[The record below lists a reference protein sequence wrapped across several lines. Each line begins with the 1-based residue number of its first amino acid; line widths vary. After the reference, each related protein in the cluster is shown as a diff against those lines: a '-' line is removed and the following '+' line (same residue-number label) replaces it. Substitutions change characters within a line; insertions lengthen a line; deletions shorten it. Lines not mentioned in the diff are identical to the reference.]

1 MPNRRTR
8 LHQLTLDEET
18 REAMFAARGAY
29 LAAGREDPWVGVAR
43 ILEERLGLDLA
54 DPANADV
61 AIIVNDEDF
70 TFLAPDPET
79 GTFTTISSLLAVYEN
94 VPRDWATWTGE
105 IPSRL
110 AMLMW
115 MIGNLMRSIGWKER
129 FPRPMAA

>member
-1 MPNRRTR
+1 M
-8 LHQLTLDEET
+8 DEET

-29 LAAGREDPWVGVAR
+29 LAAGRKDPWVGVAR
-43 ILEERLGLDLA
+43 VLGERLGLDLA
-54 DPANADV
+54 DPANEDV

-70 TFLAPDPET
+70 SFLTPDPET

-94 VPRDWATWTGE
+94 VPPDWATWTGE
-105 IPSRL
+105 VPSRL

-115 MIGNLMRSIGWKER
+115 VIGNLMRSIGWKER